1 MTGRKLPK
9 ERVEQCSS
17 KSNRSKVIFFPKQTN
32 LIYVMSNLKAS
43 SVGSVSFPA
52 TATTFA
58 AASASSVFEAD
69 PTSSV
74 SVRSEGS

>member
-9 ERVEQCSS
+9 EWVEQCSS
-17 KSNRSKVIFFPKQTN
+17 KSNRRKVIFFPKQTN

-52 TATTFA
+52 TATTFV
-58 AASASSVFEAD
+58 ASASSVFEAD

>member
-1 MTGRKLPK
+1 MTGRKITLRRVGTMFQQTQLILPK
-9 ERVEQCSS
+9 EN
-17 KSNRSKVIFFPKQTN
+17 KFN
-32 LIYVMSNLKAS
+32 LMSNLKAS

-52 TATTFA
+52 TATTFV
-58 AASASSVFEAD
+58 ASASSVFEAD